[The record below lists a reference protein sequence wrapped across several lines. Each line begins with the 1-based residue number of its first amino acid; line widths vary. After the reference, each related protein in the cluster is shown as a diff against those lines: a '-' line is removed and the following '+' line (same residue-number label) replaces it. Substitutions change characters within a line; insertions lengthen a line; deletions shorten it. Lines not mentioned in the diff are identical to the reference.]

1 MPHICL
7 ISPGHLSTNPR
18 LVKEADCL
26 ARAGYWVSVITARYS
41 SWGIE
46 ADASC
51 CSAQW
56 HWVASLPF
64 GPLAPLRTRL
74 RHAWVLQCARL
85 LWRLGFRHHRVAT
98 AAWHPLTGDLIRAA
112 QACKADLYIAHYP
125 AALPA
130 AALAAGVHQARYA
143 FDAED
148 FHLGDPPE
156 HPRFHT
162 QRALTR
168 AIESRWLP
176 GACFTTAASPGI
188 ASAYASSYG
197 IPLPTVVRN
206 MFPLAQAPA
215 GPTPCGSV
223 QPGPTVYWFSQ
234 TVGPD
239 RGLECAVQALALA
252 RCAPHLHLRGM
263 VRSYYRE
270 QLLALAREHGVD
282 DKVHFHPPGPPHLM
296 EEMAAVYDVGL
307 VSEKGH
313 TPNRCIALTNKLF
326 SFALAGLPMLLSD
339 ISAHCD
345 VLAEAGNAAQL
356 FLCEDPASL
365 AAALDRWLASPPA
378 VLAEAR
384 ATAYQLGQE
393 HWNWEREQTLL
404 LGRVMQIVKLPNSRR
419 VSAHGPTIVLP
430 TEFAT

>member
-1 MPHICL
+1 M
-7 ISPGHLSTNPR
+7 
-18 LVKEADCL
+18 KEADCL
-26 ARAGYWVSVITARYS
+26 ARAGYSVSVITARYS

-46 ADASC
+46 ADSSC

-74 RHAWVLQCARL
+74 RHAWVVQCARL
-85 LWRLGFRHHRVAT
+85 LWRLGFRHYRVAT
-98 AAWHPLTGDLIRAA
+98 AAWHPLDGDLIRTA

-130 AALAAGVHQARYA
+130 AALAARMHQARYA

-148 FHLGDPPE
+148 FHLGDPPD

-176 GACFTTAASPGI
+176 GACFTTAASAGI
-188 ASAYASSYG
+188 ARAYVSSYG
-197 IPLPTVVRN
+197 IPQPTVVRN
-206 MFPLAQAPA
+206 MFPRAQAPA
-215 GPTPCGSV
+215 GPTPRGSV

-234 TVGPD
+234 TIGPD

-252 RCAPHLHLRGM
+252 HSAPHLHLRG
-263 VRSYYRE
+263 VVHSTYRD

-282 DKVHFHPPGPPHLM
+282 DKLHFHPPGTPHLM
-296 EEMAAVYDVGL
+296 EELASVCDVGL
-307 VSEKGH
+307 VSETGH

-326 SFALAGLPMLLSD
+326 SFALAGVPMLLSD
-339 ISAHCD
+339 IPAHCDVIAEAGKAAQLFQREDPVSLAAAFDSWLASSPD
-345 VLAEAGNAAQL
+345 VLAEA
-356 FLCEDPASL
+356 
-365 AAALDRWLASPPA
+365 R
-378 VLAEAR
+378 V
-384 ATAYQLGQE
+384 TAYQLGQN

-404 LGRVMQIVKLPNSRR
+404 LERVMQIVKPPLSRP
-419 VSAHGPTIVLP
+419 SATHVHDKDAPTQFP
-430 TEFAT
+430 T

>member
-1 MPHICL
+1 M
-7 ISPGHLSTNPR
+7 
-18 LVKEADCL
+18 KEADCL
-26 ARAGYWVSVITARYS
+26 ARAGYSVSVITARYS

-46 ADASC
+46 ADSSC

-56 HWVASLPF
+56 QWAASLPF

-74 RHAWVLQCARL
+74 RHAWVQACARL
-85 LWRLGFRHHRVAT
+85 LWKLGFRHHRVAT

-130 AALAAGVHQARYA
+130 AALAARTQQAKYA

-188 ASAYASSYG
+188 ARAYASSYG

-234 TVGPD
+234 TIGPD
-239 RGLECAVQALALA
+239 RGLECAIQALALA
-252 RCAPHLHLRGM
+252 RCRPHLHLRGFISS
-263 VRSYYRE
+263 SYRDQLLTMARQLGVE
-270 QLLALAREHGVD
+270 QLLHL
-282 DKVHFHPPGPPHLM
+282 HPPAPPEQM
-296 EEMAAVYDVGL
+296 EQLAAAYDVGL
-307 VSEKGH
+307 VAETGF
-313 TPNRCIALTNKLF
+313 TQNRRIALTNKLF
-326 SFALAGLPMLLSD
+326 TYALAGIPSLLSD
-339 ISAHCD
+339 IPAHRA
-345 VLAEAGNAAQL
+345 VMVEAGDAAQL
-356 FLCEDPASL
+356 FNQADPASL
-365 AAALDRWLASPPA
+365 AAALDGWLAVPPA
-378 VLAEAR
+378 VLSGVR
-384 ATAYQLGQE
+384 AAAYRLGQE
-393 HWNWEREQTLL
+393 TWNWEREQTKLL
-404 LGRVMQIVKLPNSRR
+404 ERVATVFHRHPCNREQR
-419 VSAHGPTIVLP
+419 PT
-430 TEFAT
+430 